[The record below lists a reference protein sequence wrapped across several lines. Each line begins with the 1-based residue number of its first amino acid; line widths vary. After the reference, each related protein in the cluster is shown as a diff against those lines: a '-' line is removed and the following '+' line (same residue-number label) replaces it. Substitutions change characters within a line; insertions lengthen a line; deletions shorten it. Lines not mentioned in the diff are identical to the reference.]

1 MRTRKELVLTDI
13 QRAALAAAAAA
24 AFVNAMPASAQ
35 PYPSRP
41 LRFIV
46 PFAPGGTTDIV
57 ARLVA
62 QKISDEL
69 GQQLVIDNRGG
80 AGGVIGTDLLA
91 KAAPDGYTIML
102 NHVGVAYNVTM
113 YKTLP
118 YDPVRDLLPISLVGV
133 TPNVLVVTPSM
144 AAKSVKDLVALGRAK
159 PAQIP
164 YGSGGVG
171 SSAHLAVEMFQQLS
185 GAKFLHVP
193 YKGAGPALTDTIA
206 GQVQFMIATMPAAAG
221 HIRSGKLRALGVS
234 GAKRSPAFPDLPTI
248 AEAGVAGY
256 EYTTWYG
263 VLAPAKTP
271 KPIVDRLVSA
281 THKALTDAGLRERL
295 QQNGM
300 EPETNDPQQF
310 LGLIKQDIARWA
322 KIIRAAG
329 IQPQ

>member
-1 MRTRKELVLTDI
+1 MRFIVSGLLLALSTAVVADSSYPTRPI
-13 QRAALAAAAAA
+13 
-24 AFVNAMPASAQ
+24 
-35 PYPSRP
+35 
-41 LRFIV
+41 RFIV

-57 ARLVA
+57 ARFVA
-62 QKISDEL
+62 QKLSEEL

-113 YKTLP
+113 YKSLP
-118 YDPVRDLLPISLVGV
+118 YDPVRDLLPLSLVGV
-133 TPNVLVVTPSM
+133 TPNVMVVNSGL
-144 AAKSVKDLVALGRAK
+144 AAKSVKDLIALGRAK
-159 PAQIP
+159 PAQVP

-185 GAKFLHVP
+185 GVKFMHVP
-193 YKGAGPALTDTIA
+193 YKGAGPALIDTIA
-206 GQVQFMIATMPAAAG
+206 GQVQFMIATMPAATSA
-221 HIRSGKLRALGVS
+221 IRGGKLRALGVS
-234 GAKRSPAFPDLPTI
+234 GAKRSPAFPELPTI
-248 AEAGVAGY
+248 AEAGVPGY

-263 VLAPAKTP
+263 VLAPAKTA
-271 KPIVDRLVSA
+271 KPIVDRLLSA
-281 THKALTDAGLRERL
+281 THQALADSTLRERL

-300 EPETNDPQQF
+300 EPETNTPQQF
-310 LGLIKQDIARWA
+310 TALLKEDIGRWS

>member
-1 MRTRKELVLTDI
+1 MHVRLI
-13 QRAALAAAAAA
+13 AASLLLAAAQT
-24 AFVNAMPASAQ
+24 ASAQ
-35 PYPSRP
+35 PYPHRP
-41 LRFIV
+41 VRFIV

-57 ARLVA
+57 ARFVA
-62 QKISDEL
+62 QKLSEDL
-69 GQQLVIDNRGG
+69 GQQLVLDNRGG

-113 YKTLP
+113 YKSLP
-118 YDPVRDLLPISLVGV
+118 YDPVRDLLPISLVGL
-133 TPNVLVVTPSM
+133 TPNVLVVNTALPV
-144 AAKSVKDLVALGRAK
+144 KSVKDLIALGKAK

-185 GAKFLHVP
+185 GTKFVHVP
-193 YKGAGPALTDTIA
+193 YKGAGPALTETIG

-221 HIRSGKLRALGVS
+221 HIRSNKLRALGVS
-234 GAKRSPAFPDLPTI
+234 GSKRSPAFPDLPTI
-248 AEAGVAGY
+248 AEAGVPNY

-263 VLAPAKTP
+263 ILAPAKTP
-271 KPIVDRLVSA
+271 QPIVDRLQSA
-281 THKALTDAGLRERL
+281 IHKSLADPALREKL
-295 QQNGM
+295 QQSGM
-300 EPETNDPQQF
+300 EPESNSPAEF
-310 LGLIKQDIARWA
+310 MALLKQDIARWG

>member
-1 MRTRKELVLTDI
+1 MPSRTPLHI
-13 QRAALAAAAAA
+13 AAGLGLLAAAAAA
-24 AFVNAMPASAQ
+24 Q
-35 PYPSRP
+35 TYPSRP
-41 LRFIV
+41 VRFIV

-57 ARLVA
+57 ARFVA
-62 QKISDEL
+62 QKLSEDL

-91 KAAPDGYTIML
+91 KAAPDGYTVML

-113 YKTLP
+113 YKRLP
-118 YDPVRDLLPISLVGV
+118 YDPVRDLLPVSLVGL
-133 TPNVLVVTPSM
+133 TPNVLVVNVNLPVKT
-144 AAKSVKDLVALGRAK
+144 VKDLIALGKAK

-171 SSAHLAVEMFQQLS
+171 SSAHLAVEMFQQLT
-185 GAKFLHVP
+185 GTKFVHVP

-206 GQVQFMIATMPAAAG
+206 GQVQFMIATMPAAAS
-221 HIRSGKLRALGVS
+221 HIRGGKLRALGVS
-234 GAKRSPAFPDLPTI
+234 GNQRSPAFADLPTI
-248 AEAGVAGY
+248 AEAGVPGY

-263 VLAPAKTP
+263 ILAPAHTP
-271 KPIVDRLVSA
+271 KPVVDRLLGA
-281 THKALTDAGLRERL
+281 IHKSLADPALREKL

-310 LGLIKQDIARWA
+310 MALLKQDIARWG